1 LREEATEKGKDEQ
14 LSTIQSMIPTKQEW
28 RVKEKMNTPAL
39 MTSDDEMDPLDDNE
53 SLLIRDGSPPPTD
66 MDISMVFMSSA
77 TFRGVEGEIT

>member
-1 LREEATEKGKDEQ
+1 
-14 LSTIQSMIPTKQEW
+14 MIPTKQEW
-28 RVKEKMNTPAL
+28 RVKEKTNTPAL
-39 MTSDDEMDPLDDNE
+39 MTSDDEMDPLDDDE